1 MSHGQSAGSPAA
13 KPPAAGTAAAGASP
27 DSIPDAGAAAA
38 APTAAAAATA
48 SNASAVASGPPGRAG
63 AWLLPTRRL
72 LYWEIFSVFAV
83 SLGASGLY
91 ALIQLIGSLTARK
104 ALSKQAAVL
113 NGSLAPGRP
122 TLDLI
127 LQLTGTALALA
138 PVALALYLIAREG
151 ETPAVIGLDGR
162 HPGQDL
168 LRGAV
173 LAALIG
179 GSGLSLYLAAYHLG
193 ISLNVVAEGLPV
205 VWWRIPVLILSAAQ
219 NGLLEET
226 LVIGYLLRRLDQL
239 GWRPSWAIAASA
251 TLRGSYH
258 LYQGF
263 GGFIGN
269 AVMGVIF
276 ALCYRR
282 WGRVMPLVIA
292 HTLIDMGAFIG
303 YAELHGHVSWLP

>member
-1 MSHGQSAGSPAA
+1 M
-13 KPPAAGTAAAGASP
+13 
-27 DSIPDAGAAAA
+27 
-38 APTAAAAATA
+38 
-48 SNASAVASGPPGRAG
+48 
-63 AWLLPTRRL
+63 
-72 LYWEIFSVFAV
+72 YWEIFAVFSL

-104 ALSKQAAVL
+104 ALSRQAAVL

-127 LQLTGTALALA
+127 LQLTSTAIALA
-138 PVALALYLIAREG
+138 PVVLALYLIAREG

-168 LRGAV
+168 LRGGV

-179 GSGLSLYLAAYHLG
+179 GSGLGLYLAAFHLG
-193 ISLNVVAEGLPV
+193 ISLNVVAESLPA
-205 VWWRIPVLILSAAQ
+205 VWWRIPVLVLSAAQ

-226 LVIGYLLRRLDQL
+226 LVVGYLLRRLGQL
-239 GWRPSWAIAASA
+239 GWRPSAAIAASA

-303 YAELHGHVSWLP
+303 YAGLHGHVSWLP